1 MKTFKLISLQ
11 VVDEDKLI
19 DIELDDGLIINKEDE
34 HSTWLLETYI
44 SSQYKDYFQ
53 QKSDQE
59 LVVQVVISKKE
70 NDPAAFL
77 TTILSINDL
86 ENHVSILFK
95 GQLKRSRNDFAEIL
109 LQDLLEQGLSGDD
122 LMKEFKLKMRSRPK
136 LAAK

>member
-1 MKTFKLISLQ
+1 MKTFKLVSMQ
-11 VVDEDKLI
+11 VVEEDKLT

-34 HSTWLLETYI
+34 QSTWLLEAYI
-44 SSQYKDYFQ
+44 NSQYRDFFQ

-70 NDPAAFL
+70 NDPAAFV
-77 TTILSINDL
+77 TTILSINEL
-86 ENHVSILFK
+86 ENHISILFK

-109 LQDLLEQGLSGDD
+109 LQELLTQGLSGEE
-122 LMKEFKLKMRSRPK
+122 LINEFKLKMRSRPK

>member
-1 MKTFKLISLQ
+1 MKTFKLVSMQ
-11 VVDEDKLI
+11 VVEEDKLT

-34 HSTWLLETYI
+34 NSTWLLETYI
-44 SSQYKDYFQ
+44 NSQYKSYFQ

-77 TTILSINDL
+77 TTILSMNEFDDHI
-86 ENHVSILFK
+86 SILFK
-95 GQLKRSRNDFAEIL
+95 GQLKRTRSDFAETL
-109 LQDLLEQGLSGDD
+109 LQDLLTQGLTGED
-122 LMKEFKLKMRSRPK
+122 LMNEFKLKMRSRPK